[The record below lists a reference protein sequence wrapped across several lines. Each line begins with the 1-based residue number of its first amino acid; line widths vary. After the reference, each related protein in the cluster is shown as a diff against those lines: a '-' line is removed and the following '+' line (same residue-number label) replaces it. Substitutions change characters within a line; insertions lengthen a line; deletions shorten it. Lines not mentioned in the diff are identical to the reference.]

1 MALLMTLGM
10 SAERPVV
17 ILDAGNAK
25 QSTKRRKAGR
35 NGNSKNQRRNLIVK
49 CCGSSSCSDSD
60 RTTFKSQSLANVTAG
75 KVKATTKTA
84 GKTQTETPPVEET
97 ALSEEPSTPALEE
110 TVSPITSPAV
120 DSSSTELVSSTTTE
134 ETTTP
139 TTTTTPATTT
149 EETTTTTEQI
159 KLTGEYCV
167 FRGCSYHPC
176 PLDSVLQKKM
186 LSGENSTDG
195 AFYSRCS
202 KKYFVSSTKKTRYEA
217 AVACCKYNMRLLSI
231 ETDEE
236 QMCLTSLNN
245 DVLKES
251 GTTFWTS
258 GLTDPFC
265 QSVWCP
271 NVNNYSVDVDV
282 AINRLE
288 TTATKITDKCNTY
301 VLTAGDD
308 TKSGLRFSDC
318 NAPNNFICES
328 FEPSCPQECVKDTSL
343 FNSKGN
349 LIDPLSYG
357 NWINSCNFTF
367 LFGTTL
373 GNWQENWDQC
383 CQLGMTPFL
392 LDEPQEFQC
401 FDTLLK
407 GWQYNLNYWTSGSR
421 VDSPANP
428 KWCSLKKFVNLSS
441 IALEG
446 QSNLSYVDRDCVGL
460 QISKTTNNVTS
471 YFNSS
476 LGMRNCTARQ
486 MFACRGPPTP
496 KPCFRPFC
504 PRSCPKNASLFEGGG
519 KLKYATSYGRW
530 TSRCKKYFMF
540 TDKNSNSTLSW
551 SEAKCKC
558 EQIGMR
564 LVSVQTLSQVDC
576 LDNVTRGGMADLQGS
591 FWTSGAYLD
600 CDDQF
605 GWCAFDDQFFNAS
618 TVRWGSAQPPSDKAN
633 TCVRVALTASGSLS
647 SLQAVNCDTR
657 SDYICEMDDTNGDS
671 LTKAKSEM
679 CQKAFNVTDLEL
691 GNVFMST
698 TFSASLK
705 CYFKCMGDSL
715 GLVKNGVP
723 NAANVLKM
731 VEANSKNTDALQE
744 SFDIFDVCKNKKSG
758 GCEAIAQAFQCTAEK
773 SPSVVSG
780 MVEESVKDI
789 SSGAPVSCTNV
800 DCNVNPTCNINT
812 ADVTNLA
819 NGQNAA
825 GDNYGSIYG
834 YPLTACG
841 KRYYVS
847 TVFLDYAGA
856 ATKCCTLNMTLAFF
870 YTIDQFNCFIQAD
883 NALQKTKAGKLFF
896 LGGNNE
902 GCVSFFGWCPSKRA
916 IPALQFAASS
926 NTTALTNRCL
936 ALTANNTM
944 FSGKVTEVRCTTD
957 TYQFVCTERE

>member
-1 MALLMTLGM
+1 MATNDEMRLKLTVSKMNVHRSTNKLQTIAAKCIVRNLDSFLDPKASKTLNVKLL
-10 SAERPVV
+10 P
-17 ILDAGNAK
+17 
-25 QSTKRRKAGR
+25 GR
-35 NGNSKNQRRNLIVK
+35 NGNSKSQRRNLIIK

-60 RTTFKSQSLANVTAG
+60 RTTFKSQSPANVTAAKA
-75 KVKATTKTA
+75 KVTTKTA
-84 GKTQTETPPVEET
+84 GKIQTETPPVDET
-97 ALSEEPSTPALEE
+97 
-110 TVSPITSPAV
+110 
-120 DSSSTELVSSTTTE
+120 
-134 ETTTP
+134 
-139 TTTTTPATTT
+139 
-149 EETTTTTEQI
+149 
-159 KLTGEYCV
+159 
-167 FRGCSYHPC
+167 
-176 PLDSVLQKKM
+176 
-186 LSGENSTDG
+186 
-195 AFYSRCS
+195 
-202 KKYFVSSTKKTRYEA
+202 
-217 AVACCKYNMRLLSI
+217 
-231 ETDEE
+231 
-236 QMCLTSLNN
+236 

-282 AINRLE
+282 AINRLQ

-318 NAPNNFICES
+318 NAPNNFICE
-328 FEPSCPQECVKDTSL
+328 
-343 FNSKGN
+343 
-349 LIDPLSYG
+349 
-357 NWINSCNFTF
+357 
-367 LFGTTL
+367 

-486 MFACRGPPTP
+486 MFACR
-496 KPCFRPFC
+496 
-504 PRSCPKNASLFEGGG
+504 
-519 KLKYATSYGRW
+519 
-530 TSRCKKYFMF
+530 
-540 TDKNSNSTLSW
+540 LSW

-564 LVSVQTLSQVDC
+564 LVSVQSLSQVDC

-647 SLQAVNCDTR
+647 SLQA
-657 SDYICEMDDTNGDS
+657 MDDTNGDS

-691 GNVFMST
+691 GNVFTST
-698 TFSASLK
+698 TFSTSLK

-780 MVEESVKDI
+780 MVDESVKDI

-800 DCNVNPTCNINT
+800 DCKVNPTCNINT

-870 YTIDQFNCFIQAD
+870 YTVDQFNCFIQAD
-883 NALQKTKAGKLFF
+883 N
-896 LGGNNE
+896 GGRTPNNE
-902 GCVSFFGWCPSKRA
+902 IKYHPIYHLRSSEEDEGGQVVLLGRKQRGLRLVFRLVPVEACDPGLAVRRVVQHDGADQPLSRA
-916 IPALQFAASS
+916 HRQQHHVQ
-926 NTTALTNRCL
+926 RK
-936 ALTANNTM
+936 
-944 FSGKVTEVRCTTD
+944 GHRGQVRHRHLP
-957 TYQFVCTERE
+957 VRLH